1 MLTSVYKMYG
11 QLIVN
16 LSIKSALGGQEERRG
31 NHCDGTTDI
40 RLNKFVD
47 ISKCYPFIGVVP
59 SSNLRL
65 LFVTRSLISK
75 ATKSTG

>member
-40 RLNKFVD
+40 RLNMFVD
-47 ISKCYPFIGVVP
+47 INVILSSAWYQAQTYACSSLPVV
-59 SSNLRL
+59 
-65 LFVTRSLISK
+65 
-75 ATKSTG
+75 